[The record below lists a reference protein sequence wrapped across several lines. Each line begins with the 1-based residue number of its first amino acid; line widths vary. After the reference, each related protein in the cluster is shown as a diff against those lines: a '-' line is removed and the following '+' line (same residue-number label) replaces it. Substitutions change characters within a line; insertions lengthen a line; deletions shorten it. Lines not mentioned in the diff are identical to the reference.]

1 MNEIFLREVHVHDFR
16 TFGEFR
22 LPMPP
27 GPGLTLLVG
36 TNGLGKSS
44 FFDGIEWCL
53 TGRIRR
59 FQDFVGRLKES
70 DYLTRRDAKPGT
82 HRVSLT
88 FSGRGEPLTRAL
100 GEEPAASALLG
111 LLKDPNWT
119 EIKDIGAYLGFTHF
133 LGQASQ
139 QRFTSRDQADQWQA
153 LKGPSG
159 IDRLESIR
167 TALRGRT
174 TINAFR
180 RRVEREE
187 GEVNIAARALEEW
200 RGYAAK
206 LINLRTRGAAA
217 GAESEAT
224 LDARLAA
231 IERVL
236 PESDNAP
243 QGFAERLSRV
253 RLAMEAEQR
262 QVARD
267 RAALDGLHAIVA
279 RFGEASAL
287 TDADGGRAAAADAA
301 VATASGQLSEAMLAT
316 NQAEQAAAAQTE
328 VVARAESDLG
338 EQVRVRTAITE
349 FAVLD
354 AELHSAQAT
363 EAALKAERD
372 TCHQDVTTAQDV
384 LTRAHEAQATLSR
397 LDNEQATLQLWSAH
411 AVALQAQEVAAL
423 NQRTAAAEAGAAA
436 DRARGQLPD
445 LERSVEDAREAE
457 AAARDRL
464 AARRRD
470 ASQLAELLSGLA
482 AHIGHDDTCCPVC
495 ASSFP
500 PGELQ
505 TRARN
510 ALAAQDVQLADDVRT
525 LDALRARATATA
537 QALAEAQAAISAAV
551 AAATAARAAEAATAA
566 ERGAIAEGLGLS
578 ADSDFGPLIANRLAE
593 AAQARAA
600 HIRDAGGSPSD
611 VSAAQARLDALTAA
625 LGSLDVRLA
634 SATQRRTRCE
644 TGLRAI
650 EDSLVALAKPWSI
663 EAADAAVVAQGKL
676 LEAARASLQ
685 DLILKRAAAANAETA
700 ARERLAATEAER
712 DRMTAAIRSAEAARL
727 AAVTAWQQAGM
738 TVVPS
743 SKAIDALAAA
753 LGDRA
758 TATSAH
764 LEEINALSRSYEAWL
779 AQDEL
784 RSLRAL
790 MDEQGGEGAADKPV
804 IREQELQRQLQVART
819 ALQLTNATRDAVIAY
834 GEHLK
839 SEAESFSTQ
848 FLLPLNDLIDA
859 FNRALLSTPG
869 ETVQFNAEHTVE
881 RTALAMQ
888 LRYADP
894 IENAMYKT
902 GLPPQLVLS
911 EGQMAANGFSILCAA
926 STAYRWSRWRALL
939 LDDPLQHNDIIHAAA
954 FVDVMRSL
962 VELEGYQLIMSSH
975 KRDEGEFIARK
986 FDAAGLP
993 CTVVELIGASKDGVR
1008 VEPPRYNAAARRLM
1022 TEPTARLA

>member
-1 MNEIFLREVHVHDFR
+1 MSETFLREVHLHDFR
-16 TFGEFR
+16 TFGEFS
-22 LPMPP
+22 LPVPP

-59 FQDFVGRLKES
+59 FQDYVGRLSES

-88 FSGRGEPLTRAL
+88 FSEGEPLIRTLR
-100 GEEPAASALLG
+100 EKPAARALLG

-119 EIKDIGAYLGFTHF
+119 EIKDIAAYLGFTHF

-167 TALRGRT
+167 TALRGRAT
-174 TINAFR
+174 TNAFR
-180 RRVEREE
+180 RRAEQEE
-187 GEVNIAARALEEW
+187 AAVKVAARALEEW
-200 RGYAAK
+200 QGHAARLAELQSRG
-206 LINLRTRGAAA
+206 TAA
-217 GAESEAT
+217 GAESEAK
-224 LDARLAA
+224 LDTRLAN

-236 PESDNAP
+236 PPSYQVP
-243 QGFAERLSRV
+243 QGFPDRLSRV
-253 RLAMEAEQR
+253 RQAIEAEQR
-262 QVARD
+262 QVAQS
-267 RAALDGLHAIVA
+267 RAALESLYVICT
-279 RFGEASAL
+279 RYGEASAL
-287 TDADGGRAAAADAA
+287 TDLDGARRSAANTA
-301 VATASGQLSEAMLAT
+301 VATATGQLSEAMLAAS
-316 NQAEQAAAAQTE
+316 QAEQAAAAQTQ
-328 VVARAESDLG
+328 VVARAASDHD
-338 EQVRVRTAITE
+338 ERVRVRTAITE

-354 AELHSAQAT
+354 AERQKAQAT
-363 EAALKAERD
+363 ETALKVERD
-372 TCHQDVTTAQDV
+372 TCHQDYTTAQGV
-384 LTRAHEAQATLSR
+384 LTRAQEAQATLSR
-397 LDNEQATLQLWSAH
+397 LDNEQATIQLWSARV
-411 AVALQAQEVAAL
+411 AALQAQEIAAL
-423 NQRTAAAEAGAAA
+423 NQRNAVIAAAAAA
-436 DRARGQLPD
+436 DSARGQLPE
-445 LERSVEDAREAE
+445 LERAAEDARKTQVAAE
-457 AAARDRL
+457 TRL

-470 ASQLAELLSGLA
+470 ASQLAELLSSLA
-482 AHIGHDDTCCPVC
+482 AHIGHDDTTCPVC
-495 ASSFP
+495 ASSFA

-510 ALAAQDVQLADDVRT
+510 ALAAQDVQLAEEVRALDT
-525 LDALRARATATA
+525 LRDRATAAA
-537 QALAEAQAAISAAV
+537 QALAEAQAAISAGV
-551 AAATAARAAEAATAA
+551 EAATAAEAAEAVAAA
-566 ERGAIAEGLGLS
+566 ERGAIAEGLGVS
-578 ADSDFGPLIANRLAE
+578 ADSDFGSLIADRLAE
-593 AAQARAA
+593 TARARAA
-600 HIRDAGGSPSD
+600 HIRDAGGSPTD
-611 VSAAQARLDALTAA
+611 VNTAQARVDALAA
-625 LGSLDVRLA
+625 TLASLDDRLA
-634 SATQRRTRCE
+634 AATQRRSRCE
-644 TGLRAI
+644 TALRAI
-650 EDSLVALAKPWSI
+650 EDRLVSLAKPWSVD
-663 EAADAAVVAQGKL
+663 AADAAVEAQGKL
-676 LEAARASLQ
+676 LEAARASLE
-685 DLILKRAAAANAETA
+685 DLILKRAAATNAETA
-700 ARERLAATEAER
+700 ARERLAAAEAER
-712 DRMTAAIRSAEAARL
+712 DRVAAAIQDAEAARS
-727 AAVTAWQQAGM
+727 AAVMAWQRAGM
-738 TVVPS
+738 IGDPS
-743 SKAIDALAAA
+743 SQAVDDRAAA
-753 LGDRA
+753 LSDRA
-758 TATSAH
+758 TALSAH
-764 LEEINALSRSYEAWL
+764 FEETNALSRSYEAWL

-784 RSLRAL
+784 RALRAL
-790 MDEQGGEGAADKPV
+790 MDEQGGEGTADNPV
-804 IREQELQRQLQVART
+804 IREQELQSQLQAARA

-894 IENAMYKT
+894 IENAQYKT
-902 GLPPQLVLS
+902 ALPPQLVLS

-954 FVDVMRSL
+954 FVDVMRNL

-993 CTVVELIGASKDGVR
+993 CTVVELVGASKDGVR
-1008 VEPPRYNAAARRLM
+1008 AEPPRHNAAARRLLA
-1022 TEPTARLA
+1022 EPEARLA